1 MSFNQNIFLFIM
13 KTITK
18 QNVHKLTNNFTL
30 ESLTTNRVNLI
41 DGGWSD
47 VKIDPDFYE
56 ESIENIV
63 WLLGGREATKQKVRF
78 ALRNTP
84 VHGWFSGR
92 IMYTNKWTY
101 TAGQDYPN
109 ELRLIR
115 KELTK

>member
-1 MSFNQNIFLFIM
+1 M
-13 KTITK
+13 KIITK

-30 ESLTTNRVNLI
+30 ESLTTNSVNLI

-84 VHGWFSGR
+84 VYGWFASR
-92 IMYTNKWTY
+92 IVYCPHANRWTY